1 MGLFNGLYKTYLYLL
16 SLTPV
21 NASPKSASRSW
32 MKGRLGTESRTREAK
47 EMVTDFSSTTDMIVA
62 LLPVIVMFMLI
73 GVIVGALGKMK
84 F

>member
-1 MGLFNGLYKTYLYLL
+1 
-16 SLTPV
+16 
-21 NASPKSASRSW
+21 
-32 MKGRLGTESRTREAK
+32 
-47 EMVTDFSSTTDMIVA
+47 MVTDFSSTTDMIVA

>member
-1 MGLFNGLYKTYLYLL
+1 
-16 SLTPV
+16 
-21 NASPKSASRSW
+21 
-32 MKGRLGTESRTREAK
+32 
-47 EMVTDFSSTTDMIVA
+47 MVTDFGDTTDMIVA